1 MEVRTFLIS
10 LLSSSIPSPS
20 PTPFAFS
27 PINSSMFCHHWMD
40 AYSCISEPLM
50 FDIYGNPTEVQWP
63 QSEAP
68 VPDIVN
74 FREINILITALNM

>member
-1 MEVRTFLIS
+1 
-10 LLSSSIPSPS
+10 
-20 PTPFAFS
+20 
-27 PINSSMFCHHWMD
+27 MD